1 MLMWSVSQ
9 TFSGSVCTQS
19 SKSAKLS
26 PALAAII
33 CAVVIAKAGVG
44 ALALALVAA
53 ALAAVVGGATA
64 GRGDVVSIA
73 RSAIGLSVI
82 AMACPAAAL
91 LQWMIL
97 GTTAQPVLWAGLILG
112 AASQAALLVSLNG
125 A

>member
-1 MLMWSVSQ
+1 MLMWSVSK

-19 SKSAKLS
+19 SKTTNLA
-26 PALAAII
+26 PAVAAIM

-44 ALALALVAA
+44 ALALALVAG
-53 ALAAVVGGATA
+53 ALAAVVGVAMA
-64 GRGDVVSIA
+64 GSGDAASIA
-73 RSAIGLSVI
+73 KSAVSLSVV

-97 GTTAQPVLWAGLILG
+97 GTTAQPVLWTGLILG